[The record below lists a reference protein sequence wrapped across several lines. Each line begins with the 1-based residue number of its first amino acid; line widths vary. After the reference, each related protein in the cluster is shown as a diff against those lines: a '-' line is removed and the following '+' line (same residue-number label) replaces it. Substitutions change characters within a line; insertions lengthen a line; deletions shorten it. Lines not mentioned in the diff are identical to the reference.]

1 MEFNKKQ
8 AKIKGASPI
17 PLSEDAKSC
26 ILITEIY
33 DDKGNFEFTNLMEG
47 EYFVFISFKYTDT
60 FSRREVTGT
69 SDVYINGNYAGTQLN
84 TDIFDYAQTGN
95 ANFQKI
101 VTIKSNGETVKIKLK
116 RW

>member
-1 MEFNKKQ
+1 VSILYSFRS
-8 AKIKGASPI
+8 IIPI
-17 PLSEDAKSC
+17 L
-26 ILITEIY
+26 
-33 DDKGNFEFTNLMEG
+33 
-47 EYFVFISFKYTDT
+47 

-69 SDVYINGNYAGTQLN
+69 SDVYVNGQYAGTQLN